1 MSIRTFKRYEDKFI
15 IDSEQF
21 ERLKEKLKGK
31 TELDSFC
38 KNGSYSI
45 YNIYFDR
52 DDNEVIRR
60 SSEKPYYKE
69 KLRLRS
75 YGEPDGDNYP
85 VFLELKKKI
94 GGTVNKRRADM
105 TYGEAKRFLENG
117 EKPETSDYITVQ
129 VLCEIEN
136 FMQRHMNRIK
146 PAAFLCYNR
155 VAMFGVKDS
164 SFRLTFDSD
173 ITARRENVTLSGGC
187 GGDRLLPEGKYL
199 MEVKFSGA
207 MPLAFAAIL
216 SELKI
221 YSRSFS
227 KIGTEYTEMTRIK
240 ALESAASQW
249 SRKENAVLI

>member
-1 MSIRTFKRYEDKFI
+1 MSIRTFKRYEDKFV
-15 IDSEQF
+15 IDAEQF
-21 ERLKEKLKGK
+21 EKLKEKLSGK
-31 TELDSFC
+31 TELDAFC

-45 YNIYFDR
+45 LNIYFDR

-75 YGEPDGDNYP
+75 YGVPDGDDYP

-94 GGTVNKRRADM
+94 GGIVNKRRADM
-105 TYGEAKRFLENG
+105 TYGEAKLFLKNG
-117 EKPETSDYITVQ
+117 EKPISPDYMTGQ

-155 VAMFGVKDS
+155 IAMFGVSDS
-164 SFRLTFDSD
+164 SFRLTFDSN
-173 ITARRENVTLSGGC
+173 ITARRENVTLTGGC
-187 GGDRLLPEGKYL
+187 CGERLLPEGKYL

-207 MPLAFAAIL
+207 MPMEFTEIL

-227 KIGTEYTEMTRIK
+227 KIGTEYKKLTSVK
-240 ALESAASQW
+240 AAESALC
-249 SRKENAVLI
+249 RT

>member
-1 MSIRTFKRYEDKFI
+1 MSIRTFKRYEDKFV

-21 ERLKEKLKGK
+21 EKLKEKLKGK
-31 TELDSFC
+31 TELDAFC

-45 YNIYFDR
+45 LNIYFDR

-60 SSEKPYYKE
+60 STEKPYYKE

-75 YGEPDGDNYP
+75 YGAPDGNDYP

-94 GGTVNKRRADM
+94 GGIVNKRRADM
-105 TYGEAKRFLENG
+105 TYGEAMRFLESG
-117 EKPETSDYITVQ
+117 EKPIPSDYITGQ

-173 ITARRENVTLSGGC
+173 ITARRENITLTGGC
-187 GGDRLLPEGKYL
+187 YGERLLPEGEYL

-207 MPLAFAAIL
+207 MPITFAAIL

-227 KIGTEYTEMTRIK
+227 KIGTEYREMTRVK
-240 ALESAASQW
+240 AYEHALC
-249 SRKENAVLI
+249 